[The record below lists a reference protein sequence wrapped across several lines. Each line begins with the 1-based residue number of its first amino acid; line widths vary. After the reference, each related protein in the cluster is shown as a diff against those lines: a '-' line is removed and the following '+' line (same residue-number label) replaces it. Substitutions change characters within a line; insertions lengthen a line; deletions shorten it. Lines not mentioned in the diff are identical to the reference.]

1 MNKLNG
7 FSAVLNGSVCIQTQ
21 IVSGMKTRDNWPMD
35 TKFKLENG
43 VEFSPSQ
50 RCLIASDGTILE
62 LTENSLR
69 FLSLLL
75 DGVTEK
81 EKLIHQVWKEQSG
94 AISESSYYGQ
104 LYTLR
109 KAFSQVGL
117 RETLIRTIPRK
128 GAQYV
133 GKVTKVITA
142 EERAKIVHA
151 TQAEQPEMAF
161 PVNGAAT
168 ISEGIPHENFRFGE
182 REQNKEFVP
191 GRFFTQSRWN
201 AFVSILAVVAVCW
214 LSILSVLIVYIF
226 LGHAGVS

>member
-1 MNKLNG
+1 
-7 FSAVLNGSVCIQTQ
+7 
-21 IVSGMKTRDNWPMD
+21 MD

-133 GKVTKVITA
+133 GKVTKVVAA
-142 EERAKIVHA
+142 EERAKIVQTA
-151 TQAEQPEMAF
+151 QSERPAVVF
-161 PVNGAAT
+161 PLNGAA
-168 ISEGIPHENFRFGE
+168 SVVERMPHENFRFGE
-182 REQNKEFVP
+182 REQSKEP
-191 GRFFTQSRWN
+191 ARGRFFTQSRWN
-201 AFVSILAVVAVCW
+201 TFVSILAVVAVCW
-214 LSILSVLIVYIF
+214 LSILSVLIIYIF
-226 LGHAGVS
+226 LEHSGLN